1 MSEKDEYIVSIQKS
15 NRTEAEKYEYGLL
28 SLFKHPIIVTIVAT
42 ITVAIASNIVTKAF
56 QLRDKKLETIA
67 MFESDI
73 PREIKLK
80 THLAKIRSVLETSG
94 CSTDGSK
101 KLDKPFVIGLTGKT
115 CSHAESLYLKYFEET
130 LKLRNGASL
139 TKMGSIFEDSFIKS
153 ESSKLKSV
161 LEVLSESSRPIC
173 IVDAEKEANKLY
185 IELLEAS
192 IDDIEEKEGRELRS
206 SRVLPVSIE
215 KCKGT

>member
-1 MSEKDEYIVSIQKS
+1 
-15 NRTEAEKYEYGLL
+15 
-28 SLFKHPIIVTIVAT
+28 
-42 ITVAIASNIVTKAF
+42 
-56 QLRDKKLETIA
+56 

-94 CSTDGSK
+94 CSTDGRK

-115 CSHAESLYLKYFEET
+115 CSHA
-130 LKLRNGASL
+130 
-139 TKMGSIFEDSFIKS
+139 DSFIKS

-161 LEVLSESSRPIC
+161 LEVLSESSSPIC
-173 IVDAEKEANKLY
+173 IMDAEKEANKLY

-192 IDDIEEKEGRELRS
+192 IDDIDEREGRELRS
-206 SRVLPVSIE
+206 PRVLPLSIE
-215 KCKGT
+215 QCKGT